1 MTTPTPQAGIIP
13 EPNQHALFL
22 VARVNNPTTTR
33 GTVAQVVAGLPA
45 LVTTLGRHDPEAG
58 LVGTVSFGSGFWDVL
73 SPDRRPRGLRPFTA
87 IDLPGKSA
95 PSTGGDILFHLIS
108 KRLDLNFEL
117 ARQVRGQLG
126 EAIDV
131 LDEVHGFRYLDS
143 RDLTGFIDGTENPS
157 GDAERVEVALIGDE
171 DPDFAAGSYVFT
183 QRYVHN
189 FPKWNAT
196 PPDEQENAVGRRKT
210 DSQELS
216 DEAKPP
222 TAHISRVVIEENGE
236 ELEILR
242 HSFPYGTT
250 SEAGLFFIAY
260 TKDLDITDKMLRR
273 MLGASGDG
281 LHDHLMDYTQAVSGA
296 HFFAPS
302 LDMLQTLGT

>member
-1 MTTPTPQAGIIP
+1 MTTHPPQAGIIP

-22 VARVNNPTTTR
+22 VTRVNNPTTTR
-33 GTVAQVVAGLPA
+33 GTVAGVVTGIPE
-45 LVTTLGRHDPEAG
+45 LVTTVGRHDPQAA
-58 LVGTVSFGSGFWDVL
+58 LVCTVSFGSGFWDAL
-73 SPDRRPRGLRPFTA
+73 SPGRRPRGLRPFTA

-117 ARQVRGQLG
+117 ATQIRSRLG
-126 EAIDV
+126 DIIDV
-131 LDEVHGFRYLDS
+131 LDEVYGFRYLDS

-157 GDAERVEVALIGDE
+157 GAQERAEVALIGDE
-171 DPDFAAGSYVFT
+171 EPDFAGGSYVFT

-189 FPKWNAT
+189 FSTWRAT
-196 PPDEQENAVGRRKT
+196 PQDEQEGAVGRRKA
-210 DSQELS
+210 DSEELA

-260 TKDLDITDKMLRR
+260 TRDLAITDKMLQR

-302 LDMLQTLGT
+302 LDMLQALRT